1 MHLCVQVRVYELG
14 QLSLKFERHFDAE
27 IIDFQVRRHAEAF
40 TCASSHCLK
49 SRQSVL
55 LLPPDLMHGMA
66 AHPHR
71 APFQGGLT
79 VQRLVFLLHAPDL
92 AMLCVSALPTVQ
104 AFTVII
110 PDLTLEV
117 AVDPHR
123 GLFQGGLSMRGPL
136 SGATCKVWPALQH
149 SHSPLWARPGI

>member
-1 MHLCVQVRVYELG
+1 MRLCVQVRVYELG

-27 IIDFQVRRHAEAF
+27 IIDFQVRRKAEAI
-40 TCASSHCLK
+40 TCASCYCLNPTK
-49 SRQSVL
+49 HASITSS
-55 LLPPDLMHGMA
+55 LMRGMA
-66 AHPHR
+66 AHPHK

-79 VQRLVFLLHAPDL
+79 VQRVVLQLHAPDPHT
-92 AMLCVSALPTVQ
+92 LCVSALLTEQ
-104 AFTVII
+104 ACTTIL

-117 AVDPHR
+117 AVDPDR

-149 SHSPLWARPGI
+149 PHSPLWARPGI